1 LQGFFYVRLGAMPKL
16 SAVII
21 TFNEEPNI
29 ARCLQSLTT
38 VVDEIVVVDSGSTD
52 RTELLCK
59 QFNAKFIV
67 HPFAGH
73 IQQKNFAL
81 SQASNDWVLCL
92 DADEELSSVLADSI
106 HKVMEN
112 NPQTGYTMNRLNNY
126 CGAWIRHGS
135 WYPDRKL
142 RLFNRQEVQWTGVN
156 PHDKAEP
163 VEPKK
168 IFHLKGDLL
177 HYSYKSIQEHI
188 NRVDFFSTI
197 AAKAY
202 FEQGKKCRWHHL
214 IIRPA
219 HAFVRD
225 FILRLGFL
233 DGYKGWVIARFAS
246 YYTYLKYVKLKDYQ
260 RRGTNELS

>member
-1 LQGFFYVRLGAMPKL
+1 MQGFFYVRLDTMPKI

-21 TFNEEPNI
+21 TFNEEQNI
-29 ARCLQSLTT
+29 ARCMQSLVH
-38 VVDEIVVVDSGSTD
+38 VVDEIVVIDSGSTD
-52 RTELLCK
+52 QTVPICLK
-59 QFNAKFIV
+59 FNAKVVV
-67 HPFAGH
+67 HAFEGH
-73 IQQKNFAL
+73 IEQKNYAL
-81 SQASNDWVLCL
+81 TQASNDWVLSL
-92 DADEELSSVLADSI
+92 DADEALSPILAESIKSVMQA
-106 HKVMEN
+106 

-126 CGAWIRHGS
+126 CGAWIKHGS

-142 RLFNRQEVQWTGVN
+142 RLFNRKEVRWTGVN

-163 VEPKK
+163 FEQKN

-177 HYSYKSIQEHI
+177 HYSYKSVQEHI

-202 FEQGKKCRWHHL
+202 FSQGKKCRWHHL
-214 IIRPA
+214 LIRPA

-225 FILRLGFL
+225 YILRMGFL
-233 DGYKGWVIARFAS
+233 DGYNGWVIARFAS

-260 RRGTNELS
+260 RRASNELS